1 MYLQACS
8 HQTGL
13 WGTSHPSRIPPVPRV
28 EMLNILIVDDSAELR
43 RALRW
48 FIEGR
53 AGLNVCGEASNGAE
67 AISEASILRPDVVLL
82 DLSMPVMNGINAA
95 THINKLL
102 PGTHL
107 VMFTS
112 HLTGTV
118 EELARSEGIEAF
130 VAKGDST
137 KLLRVLQSF
146 EVPGSR
152 AKSTAV

>member
-67 AISEASILRPDVVLL
+67 AISEASILGPSDYLVGERFRP
-82 DLSMPVMNGINAA
+82 PQW
-95 THINKLL
+95 K
-102 PGTHL
+102 
-107 VMFTS
+107 
-112 HLTGTV
+112 
-118 EELARSEGIEAF
+118 
-130 VAKGDST
+130 
-137 KLLRVLQSF
+137 
-146 EVPGSR
+146 
-152 AKSTAV
+152 